1 MKKRLDIVLFERKL
15 FNSREKAKE
24 AIEEGIIYS
33 NGKQF
38 HKAGDTVEEDTPIE
52 IKGEKL
58 KYVSRAGLKI
68 EYALNHFPVSV
79 KDKVVMDVGASTG
92 GFTDCVLQYGAKK
105 VYAIDV
111 GYNQLVDQ
119 LKSDPRV
126 ENHEKTNIKDV
137 NAKDFKDV
145 QIIVTDVSFISLT
158 KISYKFAELLRP
170 NDYLIAL
177 IKPQFEL
184 GANIIKKC
192 KGVVKDEKLREEAK
206 DNVIA
211 NMQSHNL
218 KLIDIALS
226 PIKGTE
232 GNVEYIALF
241 KKL

>member
-33 NGKQF
+33 NGKQLN
-38 HKAGDTVEEDTPIE
+38 KAGDKVEEDTPIE

-68 EYALNHFPVSV
+68 EYALDHFPVSV

-137 NAKDFKDV
+137 NAEDFKDV

-158 KISYKFAELLRP
+158 KISYKFAELLHP

-184 GANIIKKC
+184 GATIIKKC

-211 NMQSHNL
+211 DMQLHNL

>member
-33 NGKQF
+33 NGKQLN
-38 HKAGDTVEEDTPIE
+38 KAGDKVEEDTPIE

-68 EYALNHFPVSV
+68 EYALDHFPVSV

-111 GYNQLVDQ
+111 GYNQLVNQ

-137 NAKDFKDV
+137 NAEDFKDV

-158 KISYKFAELLRP
+158 ILPSKYVRSFTL
-170 NDYLIAL
+170 
-177 IKPQFEL
+177 
-184 GANIIKKC
+184 C
-192 KGVVKDEKLREEAK
+192 KSR
-206 DNVIA
+206 
-211 NMQSHNL
+211 
-218 KLIDIALS
+218 
-226 PIKGTE
+226 
-232 GNVEYIALF
+232 
-241 KKL
+241 